1 MARTAFRYRGKR
13 ISVVEVHG
21 SRHLF
26 INDEHIPTT
35 SRGRSGPYWSKH
47 VPYRGF
53 ATLRELAQAIVDY
66 RALDES
72 RSPRPKRGV
81 RA

>member
-1 MARTAFRYRGKR
+1 MARADYRYRGKR
-13 ISVVEVHG
+13 ISVVDVHG

-26 INDEHIPTT
+26 IDGEHIRTE
-35 SRGRSGPYWSKH
+35 SRGRSGRYWSKH
-47 VPYRGF
+47 LPYREF

-66 RALDES
+66 RALDEAKQ
-72 RSPRPKRGV
+72 PRPKRGA